1 MSYKTK
7 EMQTAEQ
14 VKLSAGKKHTYIT
27 PTLKVY
33 DVEVQSLLHVV
44 SGQHETPDFGE
55 ELGDEDEE

>member
-1 MSYKTK
+1 
-7 EMQTAEQ
+7 MQTAEQ